1 MRLYFKELPEY
12 IEIDLTPTIEHE
24 HQLYSNDGIYV
35 IKENELFKL
44 DIKEHKEN
52 KENKAEEFNYID
64 YQFIQDY
71 TTYCFSKTFHIP
83 NNYIEH
89 DIVKEIYDLEWIQL
103 IIEKHNNKIEE
114 AFIEI
119 KDKTKYKEDL
129 STLLLK
135 IK

>member
-1 MRLYFKELPEY
+1 MRLYFKKLPEY

-44 DIKEHKEN
+44 DIKERKE
-52 KENKAEEFNYID
+52 KKAEEFNYID

-71 TTYCFSKTFHIP
+71 TTYRFLKTFHIP